1 MAKYTDKE
9 MDRIISAGKKSYAS
23 MSNKGQPGGIKSIAP
38 SARAASYSDP
48 VEKMRGKYFDNRQD
62 VSRDRLERRLAQQ
75 QENIF
80 NKLTMFKPVEGTGG
94 TLLQSRT
101 PGGPSIADVYAAS
114 ARKYGPTPSE
124 LLSDIKYGAGKM
136 FKGLGDFV
144 LSGGVTGKIFQT
156 AKDLLTQP
164 FDTAKRIGYGA
175 QDMMKGYDPFT
186 KQGIGETQK
195 IETQPLPGLDLE
207 AKMSAYEDPI
217 KFYASS
223 SKQKYPGYSDQQSQY
238 YYGDKPKESPKGDQY
253 LYADVSKRDI
263 QTLQPIKDMGL
274 GYDSS
279 INMFSPVIKDL
290 KKKNP
295 SLTDEEIKG
304 IIEGTI
310 TEPTGQFAEATKT
323 TMDPYS
329 LIRGTQE
336 TLSNLGKTRYGTFGI
351 DNPLDVI
358 RGGTPN
364 LTYEKELGPGV
375 LSGKIGDNK
384 ASLGYS
390 MIFNKGGRVRGT
402 GIMGALR

>member
-1 MAKYTDKE
+1 MASPWAQAKAGQK
-9 MDRIISAGKKSYAS
+9 ISAPKQSKYHGYQ
-23 MSNKGQPGGIKSIAP
+23 GQSGGIKSIAP

-75 QENIF
+75 QENTF
-80 NKLTMFKPVEGTGG
+80 NKLTMFKPVEGTDG

-223 SKQKYPGYSDQQSQY
+223 SKQKYPGYSDQQSEY
-238 YYGDKPKESPKGDQY
+238 YYEDKPKESPTGDQY
-253 LYADVSKRDI
+253 LYADAGDAA
-263 QTLQPIKDMGL
+263 QNYMNL
-274 GYDSS
+274 
-279 INMFSPVIKDL
+279 L
-290 KKKNP
+290 KNV
-295 SLTDEEIKG
+295 
-304 IIEGTI
+304 
-310 TEPTGQFAEATKT
+310 Q
-323 TMDPYS
+323 
-329 LIRGTQE
+329 
-336 TLSNLGKTRYGTFGI
+336 NLGSTSYGTFGI
-351 DNPLDVI
+351 EDPLNLM
-358 RGGTPN
+358 RGKAPT
-364 LTYEKELGPGV
+364 LTYEKEIGPGT
-375 LSGKIGDNK
+375 LSGTIGDNK